1 MKIESYAFNA
11 DVTWDQWARNQCMLI
26 AQHHG
31 IELKEDE
38 IQNWLA
44 TELGEDEET
53 PPNSQLLGAWT
64 WARCDGNSVPKWPD
78 WMVEPDIS
86 AIIILGHPEIT
97 LAFLEE
103 LVIREKNYARPF
115 CHKDWGDTNQF
126 PMGWIKATT
135 PEEADPNHCHN
146 QLGMIPGPEIM
157 PNAQF
162 PLGCSNLEESEYCT
176 HWFKV
181 DKLGDDPQLPTIP
194 GQEGWIIA
202 YRNCYCS

>member
-11 DVTWDQWARNQCMLI
+11 DVTWDQWSKNQCMLI

-44 TELGEDEET
+44 QELEEDEDT
-53 PPNSQLLGAWT
+53 PDGAQTVGPRT
-64 WARCDGNSVPKWPD
+64 WARCDGNSVPNWPD

-86 AIIILGHPEIT
+86 AIIILGHPELIST
-97 LAFLEE
+97 GFLEE
-103 LVIREKNYARPF
+103 LLIREKNFARPF
-115 CHKDWGDTNQF
+115 CHKDWGDVTNRDF
-126 PMGWIKATT
+126 KTIGPD
-135 PEEADPNHCHN
+135 EVVPNPDYP
-146 QLGMIPGPEIM
+146 I
-157 PNAQF
+157 
-162 PLGCSNLEESEYCT
+162 GCSNLAESEYCT
-176 HWFKV
+176 HWFAWER
-181 DKLGDDPQLPTIP
+181 LGADPELPTIP

>member
-115 CHKDWGDTNQF
+115 CHKDWGDTSAH
-126 PMGWIKATT
+126 MLGAEVSSEII
-135 PEEADPNHCHN
+135 PND
-146 QLGMIPGPEIM
+146 
-157 PNAQF
+157 QF
-162 PLGCSNLEESEYCT
+162 PLGCSNREESEYCT